1 MSIKQLFLVAALATG
16 FTASVQAADVTH
28 NFDFKA
34 AVDRAVADGTLD
46 GTVKFYLKGNK
57 SGGKVL
63 EQDIVTNQKTNGFG
77 KSAET
82 SCDWVLRSALIQ
94 LDKAAKAPKAKV
106 CRQGAGIG
114 RSQAGRAKHNRP
126 RQGRTSR
133 QGKCAERL
141 TRRRE
146 ARR

>member
-82 SCDWVLRSALIQ
+82 SCDWVLRSALLQ
-94 LDKAAKAPKAKV
+94 LDKAAKA
-106 CRQGAGIG
+106 RGANAVTNIVSYYKKNETKSTTTYECHKGVAV
-114 RSQAGRAKHNRP
+114 AGVALK
-126 RQGRTSR
+126 GDLV
-133 QGKCAERL
+133 KF
-141 TRRRE
+141 
-146 ARR
+146 

>member
-82 SCDWVLRSALIQ
+82 SCDWVLRSALLQ
-94 LDKAAKAPKAKV
+94 LDKAAKA
-106 CRQGAGIG
+106 RGANAVTNIVSYYKKNETNAVFDYYFAITG
-114 RSQAGRAKHNRP
+114 
-126 RQGRTSR
+126 
-133 QGKCAERL
+133 
-141 TRRRE
+141 
-146 ARR
+146 